1 MPLFTALQFPVLK
14 KGNIADNAG
23 LESNGIVPSETN
35 NTFQTNMPLLS
46 NLREILLGKSL
57 DPLNP
62 ATRHSIVLV
71 AFLAWVGLGADG
83 LSSSCYGPEEAFL
96 ALGTHTQLGLYL
108 ALATALTVFIIAL
121 AYNQVIEL
129 FPSGGGGYKVATRLL
144 GPHAGLLSGAALIVD
159 YVLTIAISVASGA
172 DALFS
177 LLPLALQNLKFA
189 SEIAL
194 LILLIVLNLRGMKE
208 SIKVLLPIFI
218 GFFISHALL
227 ISYGIYFHAE
237 GLPALIPNT
246 LNETTS
252 LAQQTG
258 WIFVASLFLRA
269 YSLGGGTYTGIE
281 AVSNNVNM
289 LNEPRARTGKLTM
302 LYMALSL
309 AFTAGGI
316 IVLYLLWQAQHVDG
330 QTLNAITFKA
340 IIATLG
346 MPDWLSGGT
355 LALTL
360 ALEAGLLLV
369 AANTGFLG
377 GPAVMANMAA
387 DSWVPRQFRQ
397 LSSRLVTQNGILVM
411 GIAALLILIWSH
423 GSVTLL
429 VVLYSINVFLTFSL
443 SLLGLSVHWWR
454 ERRSV
459 RSWKRKLALSLLGL
473 IVTGSIL
480 LVTLV
485 EKFSEGGWV
494 TVLITGVVV
503 ALCLFIH
510 KHYAETKAKL
520 REVEKLFEQSV
531 QIDPGLP
538 RKLDPELPTA
548 IFLVDEHRGV
558 GIHTIMWVLRLFP
571 GHFKNFVF
579 LSAGEVDTQSYDS
592 EATIRS
598 MQYKTENALCYFA
611 GFCRSHDLQATWRM
625 AHGTDPVAVLDNLIQ
640 EVVAEYPNSVCF
652 AATLIF
658 AKDSFWVRWLHNQ
671 TALTMQ
677 RRMHLRG
684 QQMVILPMKVS

>member
-1 MPLFTALQFPVLK
+1 LFTHFFANF
-14 KGNIADNAG
+14 
-23 LESNGIVPSETN
+23 
-35 NTFQTNMPLLS
+35 
-46 NLREILLGKSL
+46 RERFLGKSL

-62 ATRHSIVLV
+62 ETRHSIVLV
-71 AFLAWVGLGADG
+71 AFLAWIGLGADG

-96 ALGTHTQLGLYL
+96 ALGAHTQLGLYL

-144 GPHAGLLSGAALIVD
+144 GPHAGLVSGAALIVD

-177 LLPLALQNLKFA
+177 LLPLALQNLKFG

-208 SIKVLLPIFI
+208 SIKILLPIFI
-218 GFFISHALL
+218 GFFVTHAAL
-227 ISYGIYFHAE
+227 IIYGIAAHAE
-237 GLPALIPNT
+237 GLPALIPTT
-246 LNETTS
+246 LNETTT

-269 YSLGGGTYTGIE
+269 YSMGGGTYTGIE

-289 LNEPRARTGKLTM
+289 LSEPRARTGKLTM

-316 IVLYLLWQAQHVDG
+316 IVLYLLWQSRHVDG
-330 QTLNAITFKA
+330 QTLNAVTFQA
-340 IIATLG
+340 IIATLH
-346 MPDWLSGGT
+346 MPDWISSGT
-355 LALTL
+355 LALVL

-397 LSSRLVTQNGILVM
+397 LSSRLVTQNGILLM
-411 GIAALLILIWSH
+411 GISALLILFWSK

-454 ERRSV
+454 ERRSI
-459 RSWKRKLALSLLGL
+459 RNWKRKFFLSMLGL
-473 IVTGSIL
+473 TVTGGIL

-494 TVLITGVVV
+494 TILITSMVV
-503 ALCLFIH
+503 ALCLLIH

-520 REVEKLFEQSV
+520 REVEKLFAQT
-531 QIDPGLP
+531 IKTGTCIPK
-538 RKLDPELPTA
+538 KLDPELPTA
-548 IFLVDEHRGV
+548 VFMVDENRGV
-558 GIHTIMWVLRLFP
+558 GIHTIMWVWRLFP
-571 GHFKNFVF
+571 GHFKNFIF
-579 LSAGEVDTQSYDS
+579 LSVGEVDTQSFDS
-592 EATIRS
+592 DATIRS
-598 MQYKTENALCYFA
+598 MQYKTENTLCYYA
-611 GFCRSHDLQATWRM
+611 SFCEAQGLEASWRM
-625 AHGTDPVAVLDNLIQ
+625 AYGTDPVQALDDLAMALNS
-640 EVVAEYPNSVCF
+640 EYPNSVCF
-652 AATLIF
+652 AAKLIF
-658 AKDSFWVRWLHNQ
+658 ANDNFMVRWLHNQ
-671 TALTMQ
+671 TALSLQ
-677 RRMHLRG
+677 RRLHRRG
-684 QQMVILPMKVS
+684 QQLVILPMKVI

>member
-1 MPLFTALQFPVLK
+1 
-14 KGNIADNAG
+14 
-23 LESNGIVPSETN
+23 
-35 NTFQTNMPLLS
+35 
-46 NLREILLGKSL
+46 
-57 DPLNP
+57 
-62 ATRHSIVLV
+62 
-71 AFLAWVGLGADG
+71 
-83 LSSSCYGPEEAFL
+83 
-96 ALGTHTQLGLYL
+96 LGTHTQLGLYL

-144 GPHAGLLSGAALIVD
+144 GPHAGLVSGAALIVD
-159 YVLTIAISVASGA
+159 YVLTITISVASGA

-177 LLPLALQNLKFA
+177 LLPLALHHLKFFT
-189 SEIAL
+189 EIAL
-194 LILLIVLNLRGMKE
+194 LLMLIVLNLRGMKE

-218 GFFISHALL
+218 GFFISHVLL

-237 GLPALIPNT
+237 GLPALIPAT

-252 LAQQTG
+252 LAQQTS

-289 LNEPRARTGKLTM
+289 LSEPRARTGKLTM

-316 IVLYLLWQAQHVDG
+316 IVLYLLWQAQYVEG
-330 QTLNAITFKA
+330 QTLNAVTFSA
-340 IIATLG
+340 IIHTLNL
-346 MPDWLSGGT
+346 PEWLSGST
-355 LALTL
+355 LALVL

-377 GPAVMANMAA
+377 GPAVMANMAL

-411 GIAALLILIWSH
+411 GISALLILLWSH
-423 GSVTLL
+423 GSVKLL

-454 ERRSV
+454 ERRSI
-459 RSWKRKLALSLLGL
+459 RSWKKKIALSLLGL
-473 IVTGSIL
+473 TVTASIL

-485 EKFSEGGWV
+485 EKFTDGGWV
-494 TVLITGVVV
+494 TLLITGLVVS
-503 ALCLFIH
+503 LCLLIH
-510 KHYAETKAKL
+510 HHYVETKEKL
-520 REVEKLFEQSV
+520 REVEKLFAQS
-531 QIDPGLP
+531 IKSGACLP
-538 RKLDPELPTA
+538 KKLDPELPTA
-548 IFLVDEHRGV
+548 VFMVDEHRGV
-558 GIHTIMWVLRLFP
+558 GIHTVMWVLRLFP

-579 LSAGEVDTQSYDS
+579 LSVGEVDTQSYDS
-592 EATIRS
+592 DATIRS
-598 MQYKTENALCYFA
+598 MQFKTENTLCYYA
-611 GFCRSHDLQATWRM
+611 SFCESQDLQATWRM
-625 AHGTDPVAVLDNLIQ
+625 TYGTDPVQALDKLAA
-640 EVVAEYPNSVCF
+640 EVSEEYPNSVCF
-652 AATLIF
+652 AAKLILANDNF
-658 AKDSFWVRWLHNQ
+658 FVRWLHNQ
-671 TALTMQ
+671 TAMSLQ
-677 RRMHLRG
+677 RRLHRRG

>member
-1 MPLFTALQFPVLK
+1 MSTK
-14 KGNIADNAG
+14 
-23 LESNGIVPSETN
+23 
-35 NTFQTNMPLLS
+35 
-46 NLREILLGKSL
+46 LRERFLGQSL

-62 ATRHSIVLV
+62 STRHNIALV
-71 AFLAWVGLGADG
+71 AFLAWIGLGADG

-129 FPSGGGGYKVATRLL
+129 FPSGGGGYKVASHLL
-144 GPHAGLLSGAALIVD
+144 GSHAGLVSGAALIID

-177 LLPLALQNLKFA
+177 LLPLSLQNLKFGT
-189 SEIAL
+189 EIAL

-227 ISYGIYFHAE
+227 ISYGIYAHAE
-237 GLPALIPNT
+237 GLPELIPAT
-246 LNETTS
+246 LSETTS
-252 LAQQTG
+252 LAQQTS

-281 AVSNNVNM
+281 AVSNNVNT
-289 LNEPRARTGKLTM
+289 LSEPRARTGKLTM
-302 LYMALSL
+302 LFMALSM

-316 IVLYLLWQAQHVDG
+316 IVLYLLWQSQQVDG
-330 QTLNAITFKA
+330 QTLNAVTFKA
-340 IIATLG
+340 IIATLEL
-346 MPDWLSGGT
+346 PDWLSGST
-355 LALTL
+355 LILVL

-387 DSWVPRQFRQ
+387 DSWIPRQFRQ

-411 GIAALLILIWSH
+411 GIAALLILVWSK

-454 ERRSV
+454 DRRNI
-459 RSWKRKLALSLLGL
+459 RTWKSKIALSLLGL
-473 IVTGSIL
+473 TVTGSIL

-494 TVLITGVVV
+494 TVLITGLVVGF
-503 ALCLFIH
+503 CLFI
-510 KHYAETKAKL
+510 KNHYDETKAKL
-520 REVEKLFEQSV
+520 REVEKLFAQSIKTGACV
-531 QIDPGLP
+531 P
-538 RKLDPELPTA
+538 RKLNPELATA
-548 IFLVDEHRGV
+548 VFMVDENRGV
-558 GIHTIMWVLRLFP
+558 GIHTIMWVMRLFP
-571 GHFKNFVF
+571 DHFKNFIF
-579 LSAGEVDTQSYDS
+579 LSVGEVDTQSFDS

-598 MQYKTENALCYFA
+598 MQYKTENTLCYYA
-611 GFCRSHDLQATWRM
+611 SFCEAQGLQASWQM
-625 AHGTDPVAVLDNLIQ
+625 AYGTDPVQALDKLSQAIS
-640 EVVAEYPNSVCF
+640 EEYPNSVFF
-652 AATLIF
+652 AAKLIF
-658 AKDSFWVRWLHNQ
+658 SNDNLLVRWLHNQ
-671 TALTMQ
+671 TALGLQ
-677 RRMHLRG
+677 RRLHKRG
-684 QQMVILPMKVS
+684 QQVVILPMKVS